1 MGGAMSGGDRVA
13 NGQDTFPVDGLPIK
27 PELMP
32 DDESVYWDT
41 LMDQIPHEILRRVDV
56 HQMVSLCGYLADRDR
71 CYKARLNDPTDKD
84 AFSQWMRDC
93 QAIERA
99 SRVFGLGPIDR
110 RRMKLAN
117 VQDDGDDDEWS
128 D

>member
-1 MGGAMSGGDRVA
+1 MSGGDRVA

-27 PELMP
+27 PESLGL
-32 DDESVYWDT
+32 DESVYWDT
-41 LMDQIPHEILRRVDV
+41 LIDQLPEEILRRVDA
-56 HQMVSLCGYLADRDR
+56 HQLLSLCEYLASRDAYYALIQKDR
-71 CYKARLNDPTDKD
+71 TDKD
-84 AFSQWMRDC
+84 SFSMWMRSA
-93 QAIERA
+93 QALERL